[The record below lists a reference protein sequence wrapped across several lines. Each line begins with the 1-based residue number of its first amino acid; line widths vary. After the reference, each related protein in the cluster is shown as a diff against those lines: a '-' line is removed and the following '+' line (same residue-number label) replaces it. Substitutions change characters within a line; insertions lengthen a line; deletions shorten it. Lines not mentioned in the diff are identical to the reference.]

1 MGPAVGL
8 ETRDGERGEGDA
20 GEGDGD
26 ATAVGIC
33 DTELWIAPHPG
44 QKRAPTGTSEPQCGQ
59 RAMAGILAAARGSR
73 NPGAPPAV
81 PSPDARARLAAPAA
95 RPGPRSNWRSP

>member
-8 ETRDGERGEGDA
+8 ETRDGEGGEGDA

-33 DTELWIAPHPG
+33 ETELWIAPHPG

-81 PSPDARARLAAPAA
+81 PSPDARARFGRARRPA
-95 RPGPRSNWRSP
+95 RSSKQWRSP